1 MKYSVIIPVYNVE
14 KYLEKCLLSVLN
26 QTFQDFQMII
36 VIDGATDGS
45 EAIARR
51 IKKEH
56 PQADIQIIVQ
66 KNKGLGGARN
76 TGMEYATGDY
86 WLFIDS
92 DDYLAAD
99 ALEVLDR
106 VTKDDKYD
114 MIYFNSYVV
123 NEQGKVLQLL
133 NVQSPKK
140 KDTCLTESPELL
152 QTYPAAW
159 NKLYR
164 RNLFEDGIRYQEKK
178 WFEDLDVAL
187 KFYLKAERILFIE
200 DALYY
205 YVQRKGSIMSDG
217 NVQRNMEMLDIFDSI
232 CAYYKEQG
240 AYEKFEKEIE
250 YLAIWKILILVMG
263 RINMADPKSKLQTE
277 LVTYMEAHFPN
288 YKTNSYLTQMDSAN
302 KERVRLATERKFD
315 DLYLRYAR
323 KDKFRKVMKFLIP
336 GWMARIYY
344 SRK

>member
-92 DDYLAAD
+92 DDYLAEN

-123 NEQGKVLQLL
+123 NEQGKVLQ
-133 NVQSPKK
+133 
-140 KDTCLTESPELL
+140 
-152 QTYPAAW
+152 
-159 NKLYR
+159 
-164 RNLFEDGIRYQEKK
+164 
-178 WFEDLDVAL
+178 
-187 KFYLKAERILFIE
+187 
-200 DALYY
+200 
-205 YVQRKGSIMSDG
+205 
-217 NVQRNMEMLDIFDSI
+217 
-232 CAYYKEQG
+232 
-240 AYEKFEKEIE
+240 
-250 YLAIWKILILVMG
+250 
-263 RINMADPKSKLQTE
+263 
-277 LVTYMEAHFPN
+277 
-288 YKTNSYLTQMDSAN
+288 
-302 KERVRLATERKFD
+302 
-315 DLYLRYAR
+315 
-323 KDKFRKVMKFLIP
+323 
-336 GWMARIYY
+336 IYY
-344 SRK
+344 SKIHKQIKENTIHIHIHL